1 MMEDLHNTPVR
12 VKSALRIWERNLRT
26 YREKWYYSLLPNF
39 FEPVFYL
46 LGIGLGLGAYVA
58 AGGDFEQ
65 GYVVFIAP
73 GLVAASAMNGAAF
86 ETTYNVY
93 VKLVFRQIYDAMIA
107 TRISMKDVILG
118 ELLWAMTRSF
128 VYGFI
133 FLLVT
138 FFFGVP
144 LIPEMLLA
152 PAAILLTGFCFAAI
166 GLTFTSFIHT
176 IDFYTYYFT
185 LFITP
190 LFLFSDIFF
199 PVADRFPQWLVWIA
213 QATPLY
219 HGVQLLRG
227 CAEGDLTAWLV
238 SAPYLLIVGTVLAAI
253 AIQRMHRRV
262 IY

>member
-1 MMEDLHNTPVR
+1 MNELSNRPVR
-12 VKSALRIWERNLRT
+12 LQSALRIWERNLRT
-26 YREKWYYSLLPNF
+26 YREKWYYSIVPHF

-46 LGIGLGLGAYVA
+46 LGIGLGLGTYVA

-73 GLVAASAMNGAAF
+73 GLIAASAMNGAAF

-107 TRISMKDVILG
+107 TRISMKDVIVG
-118 ELLWAMTRSF
+118 ELLWATTRSF
-128 VYGFI
+128 IYGFI
-133 FLLVT
+133 FMVIT

-152 PAAILLTGFCFAAI
+152 PVAILLTGFCFAAI
-166 GLTFTSFIHT
+166 GLAFTSFIHT

-190 LFLFSDIFF
+190 MFLFSDIFF
-199 PVADRFPQWLVWIA
+199 PVADRFPDFLVWIA
-213 QATPLY
+213 HATPLF
-219 HGVQLLRG
+219 HGVQLMRG
-227 CAEGDLTAWLV
+227 CATGDLSPWLI
-238 SAPYLLIVGTVLAAI
+238 SAPYLLIVGSLLAVFAV
-253 AIQRMHRRV
+253 QKMHRRV
-262 IY
+262 VY

>member
-1 MMEDLHNTPVR
+1 MAELTDQPIRL
-12 VKSALRIWERNLRT
+12 KSAFRIWERNART
-26 YREKWYYSLLPNF
+26 YRKKWYYSLLPHF

-46 LGIGLGLGAYVA
+46 LGIGIGLGAYIA

-107 TRISMKDVILG
+107 TRISMKDVIIG
-118 ELLWAMTRSF
+118 ELMWAMTRSF
-128 VYGFI
+128 IYGSIFMFI
-133 FLLVT
+133 T

-152 PAAILLTGFCFAAI
+152 PVAIMLIGFCFASI
-166 GLTFTSFIHT
+166 GLAYTSFIHT

-199 PVADRFPQWLVWIA
+199 PVADRFPDFLVWIA
-213 QATPLY
+213 YATPLY
-219 HGVQLLRG
+219 HGVQLMRG
-227 CAEGDLTAWLV
+227 CATGDLSAWLI
-238 SAPYLLIVGTVLAAI
+238 SAPYLIGVGGLLITVAV
-253 AIQRMHRRV
+253 QKMHKRV
-262 IY
+262 VF